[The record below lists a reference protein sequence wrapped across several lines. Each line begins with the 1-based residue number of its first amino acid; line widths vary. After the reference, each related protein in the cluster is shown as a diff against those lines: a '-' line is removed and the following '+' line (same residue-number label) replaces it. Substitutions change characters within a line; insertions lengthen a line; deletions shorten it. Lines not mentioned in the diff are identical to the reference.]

1 MQKLITFFLRGRPG
15 VADRCY
21 QVGGPGRKDKQ
32 SRMTCACHDRVTR
45 SFLCKNTGREHY
57 FCSMNY
63 IVITGRYLHYLS
75 VEKITNVYCLL
86 LILYY

>member
-1 MQKLITFFLRGRPG
+1 VLPE
-15 VADRCY
+15 A
-21 QVGGPGRKDKQ
+21 GGPGRKDEQ

-45 SFLCKNTGREHY
+45 SFLCKYTGREHY

-63 IVITGRYLHYLS
+63 IVITGRYLVDTCLS